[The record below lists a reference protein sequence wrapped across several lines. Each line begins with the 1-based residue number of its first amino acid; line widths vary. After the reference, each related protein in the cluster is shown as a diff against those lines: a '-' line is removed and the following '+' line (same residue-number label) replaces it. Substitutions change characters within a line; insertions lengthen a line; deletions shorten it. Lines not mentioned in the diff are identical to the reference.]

1 MFEAL
6 SLLKE
11 LTDTDI
17 QWMLGTGQERPVAA
31 GTVVIREG
39 TRSEAL
45 FILLHGLVQVT
56 VASGGDTPL
65 ATLGPGEL
73 MGEIS
78 FLEDRAATATIT
90 AVEPSLFLAVPF
102 DRLAA
107 RLDEDPP
114 FAARW
119 YKAFALISAQR
130 LRERVVSLTEQL
142 RGTATRNQ
150 LDAVIDQLRK
160 RLQDADDEATK
171 LGRIPEDLANDIA
184 SEFREFCAL
193 LNRELGEGSKRDQHV
208 REELGAHVK
217 TQLRPYILATQ
228 SGERTYSKPRGYAG
242 DFLSIELLYQNV
254 PQGTGWLGLLL
265 DGCYLSLPAARAVRN
280 RRSLLAEEIRRTC
293 QMAGGESV
301 HVTTL
306 ACGPAAEVFDVLG
319 SSPDSAQVRFTLL
332 DFDAEALAFVK
343 EKATRLQC
351 LDRMELVQG
360 NLIYLALGRQRLEL
374 PPQDFVYSI
383 GLIDYFDDR
392 LVGKLINYTYGL
404 LKPGGRVILGN
415 FHPANLNRALMDY
428 VLNWKLIH
436 RSEADMN
443 RLFTQ
448 SRFGR
453 PCTNLRFEGEGI
465 NLFAECVRGPTE

>member
-17 QWMLGTGQERPVAA
+17 QWMLGTGQERQVAA
-31 GTVVIREG
+31 GTVVIQEG
-39 TRSEAL
+39 SGSEAL

-78 FLEDRAATATIT
+78 FLEGRAPTATIT
-90 AVEPSLFLAVPF
+90 AVEPSLLLAVPF

-107 RLDEDPP
+107 RLAEDPR

-119 YKAFALISAQR
+119 YKAFALISARR
-130 LRERVVSLTEQL
+130 LRDRVLSLTEQL
-142 RGTATRNQ
+142 RTKETRDH
-150 LDAVIDQLRK
+150 LDDAIDQLKK
-160 RLQDADDEATK
+160 RLHEADDEAAK
-171 LGRIPEDLANDIA
+171 RGRLPEELANDIA
-184 SEFREFCAL
+184 AEFREFCAF
-193 LNRELGEGSKRDQHV
+193 LNRELGDGSKRDEHV
-208 REELGAHVK
+208 REELGARVK
-217 TQLRPYILATQ
+217 IELRPYMLATQ

-242 DFLSIELLYQNV
+242 DFLSIELIYQNV

-280 RRSLLAEEIRRTC
+280 RRSLLAEEISRTC
-293 QMAGGESV
+293 QTAGGESV

-319 SSPDSAQVRFTLL
+319 SSPDGAPVRFTLL
-332 DFDAEALAFVK
+332 DIDPEALAFVK
-343 EKATRLQC
+343 EKAMRLHC
-351 LDRMELVQG
+351 LDRMELIQG
-360 NLIYLALGRQRLEL
+360 NLIYLALGRQRLDL
-374 PPQDFVYSI
+374 PPQDLVYSI
-383 GLIDYFDDR
+383 GLIDYFEDR
-392 LVGKLINYTYGL
+392 LVGKLINYIYGL

-415 FHPANLNRALMDY
+415 FHPANVNRALMDY

-436 RSEADMN
+436 RTEADMN

-465 NLFAECVRGPTE
+465 NLFAECVRGPAI

>member
-17 QWMLGTGQERPVAA
+17 QWMLETGQERQVAA
-31 GTVVIREG
+31 GTVVIQEG
-39 TRSEAL
+39 SRPEAL

-65 ATLGPGEL
+65 ARLGPGEL

-78 FLEDRAATATIT
+78 FLEGRAATATIT
-90 AVEPSLFLAVPF
+90 AVDPSLFLVVPF

-107 RLDEDPP
+107 RLAEDPR

-142 RGTATRNQ
+142 RGKETRNQ
-150 LDAVIDQLRK
+150 LDDAIDQLKK
-160 RLQDADDEATK
+160 RLQGTDDEAAK
-171 LGRIPEDLANDIA
+171 RGRLPEELTNEIV
-184 SEFREFCAL
+184 SEFREFCAF
-193 LNRELGEGSKRDQHV
+193 LNRELGEGSNRHAHV

-217 TQLRPYILATQ
+217 IELRPYILATKT
-228 SGERTYSKPRGYAG
+228 GERAYSQPRGYAG
-242 DFLSIELLYQNV
+242 DFLTIELMYQNV
-254 PQGTGWLGLLL
+254 PQGAGWLGPLL
-265 DGCYLSLPAARAVRN
+265 DRCFLSLPASQAVRN

-301 HVTTL
+301 RVTTL

-319 SSPDSAQVRFTLL
+319 SSPDAARVRFTLL
-332 DFDAEALAFVK
+332 DIDAEALAFVK
-343 EKATRLQC
+343 EKATQQQC

-374 PPQDFVYSI
+374 PPQDLVYSI

-392 LVGKLINYTYGL
+392 LVGKLINYIYGL
-404 LKPGGRVILGN
+404 LKPGGRVMLGN
-415 FHPANLNRALMDY
+415 FHPANVNRALMDH

-448 SRFGR
+448 SLFGR
-453 PCTNLRFEGEGI
+453 PCSNLRFEGERI
-465 NLFAECVRGPTE
+465 NLFAECVRGSAK